1 MNQRNSGKLDL
12 ELKDVAYENLWYG
25 AKTEQRILH
34 SNDIGFFLTKPENE
48 RQIKLKISTR

>member
-25 AKTEQRILH
+25 AKTEQRILY